1 MPSDWD
7 AATYDRVSD
16 PQARWATV
24 VVERIEGAPGTI
36 LDAGC
41 GSGRVTELLLERFP
55 NTHVI
60 GVDASAAMVDE
71 ARRRLERYGTRIT
84 LVHQSLLRRIPF
96 AVDAVFSNAVFH
108 WIDDHDLLFSNL
120 AECLIEGGQLVAQ
133 WGGSGNVAR
142 LLSVVDTFG
151 VPGPHPRRFATAEA
165 TAERLRKA
173 GFTDIRTWLHDE
185 PADFPTQDAFE
196 EYLRT
201 VCLRCHL
208 DLLEPDERDAFV
220 HAVAEKLPGRRID
233 YVRIN
238 ALARRSLNA

>member
-24 VVERIEGAPGTI
+24 VVERIEGAPTAI

-41 GSGRVTELLLERFP
+41 GTGRVTELLLERFP
-55 NTHVI
+55 DAHVI
-60 GVDASAAMVDE
+60 GVDASAAMIDE
-71 ARRRLERYGTRIT
+71 ARRRLERHDARVT
-84 LVHQSLLRRIPF
+84 LLHQSLLRLVPF
-96 AVDAVFSNAVFH
+96 RVDAVFSNAVFH
-108 WIDDHDLLFSNL
+108 WIDDHGLLFTNL
-120 AECLIEGGQLVAQ
+120 VECLAPGGQLVAQ

-142 LLSVVDTFG
+142 MLAAVDTLG
-151 VPGPHPRRFATAEA
+151 VPGPHPRRFATPEE
-165 TAERLRKA
+165 TAERLRRA

-185 PADFPTQDAFE
+185 PADFATRAAFE

-208 DLLEPDERDAFV
+208 DLLEPGERDAFV
-220 HAVAEKLPGRRID
+220 HAVAERLPDRRID

-238 ALARRSLNA
+238 ATARRSLNA